1 MKHAIIA
8 LALATAALSFAGQA
22 RAAYTP
28 PPPDTTTNAA
38 IVSVDKTP
46 GFVTCGGG
54 NGLSAYSLAC
64 RDYKNDRMIPYKALP
79 GYRLGAKLP
88 ASYRVTAISYD
99 ARNDIATVYFEY

>member
-1 MKHAIIA
+1 MKHAVIA
-8 LALATAALSFAGQA
+8 LGLATAALSFAGAA
-22 RAAYTP
+22 RAAFT

-54 NGLSAYSLAC
+54 NGFSAYSTAC
-64 RDYKNDRMIPYKALP
+64 KDYKADKMIPYKSLP

>member
-1 MKHAIIA
+1 MKHVIIA
-8 LALATAALSFAGQA
+8 MGLASAALSFAGQA
-22 RAAYTP
+22 QAAYV

-64 RDYKNDRMIPYKALP
+64 RDIQNDRMIPYKALP